1 MSSVTFCFSLFRGEG
16 WGEEEG
22 GGGVIKLS
30 PSRKGAILSSKVR
43 LSMYQN

>member
-1 MSSVTFCFSLFRGEG
+1 MGGGGRG
-16 WGEEEG
+16 G
-22 GGGVIKLS
+22 GGKRKGGVIKLS